1 MTCCERGPEPREMG
15 SGIKGPYQCS
25 CTGLG
30 ERKNNN
36 RTFNWRKNG
45 SNSST
50 KIQGTISVFNKDV
63 WGHMCTLQH
72 VNIVVLSDVPHECF
86 SVCVLID
93 GGSWST
99 LVPPLPDGAFEDWTQ
114 LIT

>member
-30 ERKNNN
+30 EKKTTIGLSIGE
-36 RTFNWRKNG
+36 RTDQILQQKFREQILC
-45 SNSST
+45 ST
-50 KIQGTISVFNKDV
+50 RTSGDV
-63 WGHMCTLQH
+63 CTLQH

-114 LIT
+114 LIA